1 MDTLEKAVREQF
13 GEALLSARKQH
24 GWSQTLLA
32 TKANRGLPGG
42 EKPFDQK
49 KISNIELNKSNVRLT
64 KAGIQVLQSVCQLP
78 DDVVSPFLEIILSA
92 SMKKPTPSCPVSIQ
106 EKGQLICKV
115 SGPSS
120 DLGRY
125 CGEYNCLFVSTD
137 SASPSLVEGKLRI
150 SSDSDGGG
158 NCFAYMTI
166 YNNKKEEIKWY
177 SGPFFLN
184 QHYRTW
190 HCILVGK
197 VKQEICMLT
206 ATNFNATLRPNQY
219 NMALCLTT
227 SSGVEKRPT
236 VHRLLISRKP
246 IPKRARKLIQA
257 QLRLNTDSICIE
269 EDAIEELEKDA
280 AQHLKAATSEKDSL
294 KYQAVL
300 NCIDRIRKTRQRV
313 YYTIDESIIYDSQEI
328 AASKE
333 LRSFVVSE
341 IRSYTRHTYY
351 NKVSQTV
358 LDICAD
364 IIEKRI

>member
-1 MDTLEKAVREQF
+1 MNTTEKMARESF
-13 GEALLSARKQH
+13 GKELLAARKKG
-24 GWSQTLLA
+24 GWSQEQLA
-32 TKANRGLPGG
+32 MKINRELPAG
-42 EKPFDQK
+42 EKLFKQK
-49 KISNIELNKSNVRLT
+49 TISNLEHNKSNVRLT
-64 KAGIQVLQSVCQLP
+64 EASIRTIQAACQLP
-78 DDVVSPFLEIILSA
+78 EEIVAPLAEEISCTA
-92 SMKKPTPSCPVSIQ
+92 AQKPRQSCPVHIH
-106 EKGQLICKV
+106 EKGQLSCRV
-115 SGPSS
+115 SEPNS

-125 CGEYNCLFVSTD
+125 CGEYDCLFVSTD
-137 SASPSLVEGKLRI
+137 SSSPGIVEGKLRI
-150 SSDSDGGG
+150 FSNAERGGQ
-158 NCFAYMTI
+158 CFAHMTI
-166 YNNKKEEIKWY
+166 YNNRKEEIKWY

-190 HCILVGK
+190 HCILVGE

-206 ATNFNATLRPNQY
+206 ASHFNATLRPNQY
-219 NMALCLTT
+219 NMALSLTT

-246 IPKRARKLIQA
+246 IAKKARKLIQA

-269 EDAIEELEKDA
+269 KEALEELEKNTV
-280 AQHLKAATSEKDSL
+280 QHLASATTEKDSL

-300 NCIDRIRKTRQRV
+300 DCIERIRQTRQRL

-328 AASKE
+328 VEAKE

-341 IRSYTRHTYY
+341 IRSYTPCSYY